1 MIPMLLRDT
10 QALSLTMFAQNSTN
24 TVLATQHQPTLCST
38 QRFRSQNSQQHGKK
52 CVYGVF
58 LNYTTLARMAL
69 G

>member
-52 CVYGVF
+52 CVFGVF
-58 LNYTTLARMAL
+58 LNLARIAL
-69 G
+69 VREK